1 MTLLTTPIFDFH
13 RVILKRSYDSAYDFD
28 SDSVP
33 SENQP
38 SSSPRGNLRLEKPLA
53 LPPLRPSLGV
63 RGKEI
68 LEGEGERE
76 RKFFHFSLL
85 PSGIREG
92 LIEVSA

>member
-1 MTLLTTPIFDFH
+1 MTLLTTPMFDFH
-13 RVILKRSYDSAYDFD
+13 RVILKRSYDSGYDFD
-28 SDSVP
+28 SDSVA

-68 LEGEGERE
+68 LEGEGRE
-76 RKFFHFSLL
+76 RKEVFSLFASPL
-85 PSGIREG
+85 GDPRGIN
-92 LIEVSA
+92 

>member
-28 SDSVP
+28 SDSVA

-38 SSSPRGNLRLEKPLA
+38 LSSPRGNLRLEKPLA

-68 LEGEGERE
+68 LEGEGRE
-76 RKFFHFSLL
+76 RKEVFFTFRFS
-85 PSGIREG
+85 PRGSERD
-92 LIEVSA
+92 